1 MLRHLISLQYL
12 LNKVFVTFFQ
22 DWPWWAIF
30 TPLWIWKT
38 IAALGATVG
47 AIVWCRYPHYRL
59 NSFGLQLYLFLLL

>member
-1 MLRHLISLQYL
+1 MINVPAFDQDFFNAKFL
-12 LNKVFVTFFQ
+12 LLFIYHFFI

-47 AIVWCRYPHYRL
+47 AIVWCRYPHYR
-59 NSFGLQLYLFLLL
+59 FVFCYT